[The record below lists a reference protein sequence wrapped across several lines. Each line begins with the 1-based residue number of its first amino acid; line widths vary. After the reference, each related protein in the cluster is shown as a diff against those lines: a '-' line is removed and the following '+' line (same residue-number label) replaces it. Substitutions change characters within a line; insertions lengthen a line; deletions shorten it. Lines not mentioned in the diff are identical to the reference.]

1 MKKSLFAFLAL
12 AAALAISPVVK
23 ADSFGFIYTAP
34 GGVSGSGILVGT
46 DLGYNATYGSDE
58 WLISSV
64 TGTFNDGT
72 NSGSIS
78 LIQNPDTINGSP
90 QLDPYAYFT
99 YDDLLYPTGSD
110 GPSIVENLDYD
121 GLLFNFDGMELN
133 LWEGSYPYTEG
144 WAEYDPNS
152 EFSNSGSGLFYL
164 TPEPGT
170 LMLLGTG
177 LFCLAGLLLRR
188 RISAPA
194 MNS

>member
-12 AAALAISPVVK
+12 AAALAIAPAAK

-64 TGTFNDGT
+64 TGTFDDGV

-90 QLDPYAYFT
+90 QSDPYSYFV
-99 YDDLLYPTGSD
+99 YDDLLYPTGS
-110 GPSIVENLDYD
+110 GGQNLDYD

-133 LWEGSYPYTEG
+133 LWEGGYPYTQG
-144 WAEYDPNS
+144 WAEYDPVAS
-152 EFSNSGSGLFYL
+152 YANSGSGIFYV
-164 TPEPGT
+164 TPEPGSF
-170 LMLLGTG
+170 LLLGTG
-177 LFCLAGLLLRR
+177 LFALACVLLRR
-188 RISAPA
+188 RASALV
-194 MNS
+194 MNA

>member
-12 AAALAISPVVK
+12 AAALAIAPAAK

-46 DLGYNATYGSDE
+46 DLGYNVSLASDE

-64 TGTFNDGT
+64 IDGTFNDGT

-90 QLDPYAYFT
+90 QSDPYSYFV
-99 YDDLLYPTGSD
+99 YDDLLYPTGS
-110 GPSIVENLDYD
+110 GGQNLDYD

-133 LWEGSYPYTEG
+133 LWEGSFPYTEG
-144 WAEYDPNS
+144 WAEYNPVTTDTN
-152 EFSNSGSGLFYL
+152 FGSGIFYI
-164 TPEPGT
+164 TPEPGSF
-170 LMLLGTG
+170 LLLGTG
-177 LFCLAGLLLRR
+177 LFALAGLLLRR
-188 RISAPA
+188 RASALV
-194 MNS
+194 MNA